1 MDISLIFKIALIGL
15 VTAVASILLKKA
27 NKEDIANL
35 VSIAGLV
42 LALILVIDMVIQ
54 LFETIISL
62 FEL

>member
-1 MDISLIFKIALIGL
+1 MDISLVFKIALIGL

-42 LALILVIDMVIQ
+42 LALILVVDMVLQ
-54 LFETIISL
+54 LFETIIAL
-62 FEL
+62 FDL

>member
-1 MDISLIFKIALIGL
+1 MDVSLIFKIALIGL

-27 NKEDIANL
+27 NKDDLANL

-54 LFETIISL
+54 LFDTLISL
-62 FEL
+62 FNL

>member
-1 MDISLIFKIALIGL
+1 MDVSLIFKIALIGL
-15 VTAVASILLKKA
+15 VTAVASILLKRA
-27 NKEDIANL
+27 NKEDIGNL

>member
-1 MDISLIFKIALIGL
+1 MIFKIALIGL

-27 NKEDIANL
+27 GKEDIANL

-54 LFETIISL
+54 LFDTIISL
-62 FEL
+62 FDL

>member
-42 LALILVIDMVIQ
+42 LALILVIDMVM
-54 LFETIISL
+54 
-62 FEL
+62 

>member
-1 MDISLIFKIALIGL
+1 MDVSLIFKIALIGL

-27 NKEDIANL
+27 GKEDIANL

-54 LFETIISL
+54 LFDTIISL
-62 FEL
+62 FDL

>member
-1 MDISLIFKIALIGL
+1 MDVSLIFKIALIGL

-27 NKEDIANL
+27 NKDDIANL

-54 LFETIISL
+54 LFDTIISL
-62 FEL
+62 FNL

>member
-1 MDISLIFKIALIGL
+1 MDVSLIFTIALIGL
-15 VTAVASILLKKA
+15 VTAVASILLKRA
-27 NKEDIANL
+27 NKEDIGNL